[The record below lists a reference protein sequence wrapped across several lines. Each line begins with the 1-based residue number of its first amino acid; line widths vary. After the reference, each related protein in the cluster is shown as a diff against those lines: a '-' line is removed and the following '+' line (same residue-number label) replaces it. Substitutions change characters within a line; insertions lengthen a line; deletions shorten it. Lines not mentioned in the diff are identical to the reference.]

1 MRWFQNRLP
10 YKVSTNKPLQL
21 NGYRGPNPPSPR
33 QVGIG
38 GTQCYVGV
46 VRLFGVIVVWKL
58 DVFQKLQNLLRLLVG
73 LS

>member
-1 MRWFQNRLP
+1 MAIGAL
-10 YKVSTNKPLQL
+10 T
-21 NGYRGPNPPSPR
+21 PPSPR